1 MSNNRGIYGGVP
13 FGAIQTN
20 FYDQQETSADGR
32 LAYASD
38 IALCDA
44 ISVGEEGGV
53 GVGYG
58 VKIVALSG
66 AAKRPGINDQ
76 QIILP
81 DSSSTAADFGGM
93 VIRTMAGNTGADG
106 ENYMREKSMATVLR
120 KERVGGRIYVRMA
133 DAFTAGASAYWR
145 IAERVPNSNVK
156 LGRLCGAAIS
166 GQGTTPAVAATGT
179 VTFTENPS
187 DGDMLQIGSVTY
199 KFMTSPA
206 AANDVAIQET
216 VYETAQNLA
225 DVINGDSGEAYAGT
239 TSPSLD
245 VSAEVEAGV
254 MTLTARTA
262 GTAGNSLALV
272 QTGDFANVS
281 GATLSGGV
289 NSSTSSVTDTVQLS
303 NVKFRSS
310 GAAGDL
316 AVFSAVE
323 IPAETHAVFDSGSV

>member
-38 IALCDA
+38 IDLCDA

-156 LGRLCGAAIS
+156 VGRLCGAAIS

-179 VTFTENPS
+179 VTFTENPA
-187 DGDMLQIGSVTY
+187 DGDTLKIGSTTY
-199 KFMTSPA
+199 TFKTSPA
-206 AANDVAIQET
+206 AANDVAIKGT
-216 VYETAQNLA
+216 VDETAQNLA
-225 DVINGDSGEAYAGT
+225 DVINGDSGEAYKGT

-262 GTAGNSLALV
+262 GTDGNSLALV

-289 NSSTSSVTDTVQLS
+289 NSSTSSVTDTVQLT

-316 AVFSAVE
+316 ALVE
-323 IPAETHAVFDSGSV
+323 FVTD

>member
-38 IALCDA
+38 IDLCDA

-81 DSSSTAADFGGM
+81 DSYSTAADFGGM

-133 DAFTAGASAYWR
+133 DAFTAGTSAYWR

-156 LGRLCGAAIS
+156 VGRLCGAAIS

-179 VTFTENPS
+179 VTFTENPA
-187 DGDMLQIGSVTY
+187 DGDTLKIGSTTY
-199 KFMTSPA
+199 TFKTSPA
-206 AANDVAIQET
+206 AANNVAIKGT
-216 VYETAQNLA
+216 VDETAQNLA
-225 DVINGDSGEAYAGT
+225 DVINGDSGEACAGT

-245 VSAEVEAGV
+245 VSAEVETGV

-262 GTAGNSLALV
+262 GTAGNSLALG

-281 GATLSGGV
+281 DATLSGGV
-289 NSSTSSVTDTVQLS
+289 NSSTSSVTDTVQLT

-316 AVFSAVE
+316 ALVE
-323 IPAETHAVFDSGSV
+323 FVTD

>member
-38 IALCDA
+38 IDLCDA

-156 LGRLCGAAIS
+156 VGRLCGAAIS

-187 DGDMLQIGSVTY
+187 DSDTLKIGSTTY
-199 KFMTSPA
+199 TFKTSPA
-206 AANDVAIQET
+206 AVNDVAIKGT

-225 DVINGDSGEAYAGT
+225 DVINGDSGEAYEGT

-289 NSSTSSVTDTVQLS
+289 NSSTSSVIDTVQLT

-316 AVFSAVE
+316 ALVE
-323 IPAETHAVFDSGSV
+323 FVTD

>member
-38 IALCDA
+38 IDLCDA

-156 LGRLCGAAIS
+156 VGRLCGAAIS

-179 VTFTENPS
+179 VTFTENPA
-187 DGDMLQIGSVTY
+187 DGDTLKIGSTTY
-199 KFMTSPA
+199 TFKTSPA
-206 AANDVAIQET
+206 AANDVAIKGT

-245 VSAEVEAGV
+245 VV

-262 GTAGNSLALV
+262 GTAGNSLDLV

-289 NSSTSSVTDTVQLS
+289 NSSTSSVTDTVQLT

-316 AVFSAVE
+316 ALVE
-323 IPAETHAVFDSGSV
+323 FVTD

>member
-38 IALCDA
+38 IDLCDA

-187 DGDMLQIGSVTY
+187 DGDTLQIGSVTY
-199 KFMTSPA
+199 KFMTTPA

-245 VSAEVEAGV
+245 VPAEVEAGV

-289 NSSTSSVTDTVQLS
+289 NSSTSSVTDTVQLT

-316 AVFSAVE
+316 ALVE
-323 IPAETHAVFDSGSV
+323 FVTD

>member
-38 IALCDA
+38 IDLCDA

-156 LGRLCGAAIS
+156 VGRLCGAAIS

-187 DGDMLQIGSVTY
+187 DGDTLKIGSTTY
-199 KFMTSPA
+199 TFKTSPA
-206 AANDVAIQET
+206 AANDVAIKET

-239 TSPSLD
+239 TSPSL
-245 VSAEVEAGV
+245 VEAGV

-289 NSSTSSVTDTVQLS
+289 NSSTSSVTDTVQLT

-316 AVFSAVE
+316 ALVE
-323 IPAETHAVFDSGSV
+323 FVTD

>member
-38 IALCDA
+38 IDLCDA

-133 DAFTAGASAYWR
+133 DAFTAGTSAYWR

-156 LGRLCGAAIS
+156 VGRLCGAAIS

-179 VTFTENPS
+179 VTFTENPA
-187 DGDMLQIGSVTY
+187 DGDTLKIGSTTY
-199 KFMTSPA
+199 TFKTSPA
-206 AANDVAIQET
+206 AANDVAIKGA

-225 DVINGDSGEAYAGT
+225 NVINGDSGEAYAGT

-245 VSAEVEAGV
+245 VSEEVEASV

-289 NSSTSSVTDTVQLS
+289 NSSTSSVTDTVQLT

-316 AVFSAVE
+316 ALVE
-323 IPAETHAVFDSGSV
+323 FVTD

>member
-38 IALCDA
+38 IDLCDA

-156 LGRLCGAAIS
+156 VGRLCGAAIS

-187 DGDMLQIGSVTY
+187 DGDTLQIGAVTY

-206 AANDVAIQET
+206 AANDVAIQAT

-289 NSSTSSVTDTVQLS
+289 NSSSSQVTDTVQLP

-316 AVFSAVE
+316 ALVE
-323 IPAETHAVFDSGSV
+323 FVTD

>member
-38 IALCDA
+38 IDLCDA

-145 IAERVPNSNVK
+145 IAERVPKSNVK
-156 LGRLCGAAIS
+156 VGRLCGAAIS

-179 VTFTENPS
+179 VTFTKNPS
-187 DGDMLQIGSVTY
+187 DGDTLKIGNTIY
-199 KFMTSPA
+199 IFKTSPA
-206 AANDVAIQET
+206 AANNVAIKGT
-216 VYETAQNLA
+216 VHETAQNLA
-225 DVINGDSGEAYAGT
+225 DVINGDSGEAYAET
-239 TSPSLD
+239 ISPSLD

-289 NSSTSSVTDTVQLS
+289 NLSTSSVTDTVQLT

-310 GAAGDL
+310 GVAGDL
-316 AVFSAVE
+316 ALVE
-323 IPAETHAVFDSGSV
+323 FVTD

>member
-38 IALCDA
+38 IDLCDA

-156 LGRLCGAAIS
+156 VGRLCGAAIS

-187 DGDMLQIGSVTY
+187 DGDTLKIGSTTY
-199 KFMTSPA
+199 TFKTSPA
-206 AANDVAIQET
+206 AANDVAIKGA

-289 NSSTSSVTDTVQLS
+289 NSSTSSVTDTVQLT

-316 AVFSAVE
+316 ALVE
-323 IPAETHAVFDSGSV
+323 FVTD

>member
-38 IALCDA
+38 IDLCDA

-187 DGDMLQIGSVTY
+187 DGDTLQIGSVTY

-206 AANDVAIQET
+206 AANDVAIKGT
-216 VYETAQNLA
+216 VYETAQNLT

-289 NSSTSSVTDTVQLS
+289 NSSTSSVTDTVQLT

-316 AVFSAVE
+316 ALVE
-323 IPAETHAVFDSGSV
+323 FVTD

>member
-38 IALCDA
+38 IDLCDA

-156 LGRLCGAAIS
+156 VGRLCGAAIS

-179 VTFTENPS
+179 VTFTENPA
-187 DGDMLQIGSVTY
+187 DGDTLKIGSTTY
-199 KFMTSPA
+199 TFKTSPA
-206 AANDVAIQET
+206 AANDVAIKGT

-225 DVINGDSGEAYAGT
+225 NVINGDSGEAYAGT

-254 MTLTARTA
+254 MTLTASTA

-272 QTGDFANVS
+272 QTGVS

-289 NSSTSSVTDTVQLS
+289 NSSTSSVTDTVQLT

-316 AVFSAVE
+316 ALVE
-323 IPAETHAVFDSGSV
+323 FVTD

>member
-38 IALCDA
+38 IDLCDA

-156 LGRLCGAAIS
+156 AGRLCGAAIT

-187 DGDMLQIGSVTY
+187 DGNTLQIGSVTY
-199 KFMTSPA
+199 KFMTTPA
-206 AANDVAIQET
+206 AANDVVAIKGT
-216 VYETAQNLA
+216 VYETAKNLA
-225 DVINGDSGEAYAGT
+225 DVINGDSGEAYTGT

-272 QTGDFANVS
+272 QTGGFANVS
-281 GATLSGGV
+281 GATLSDGV
-289 NSSTSSVTDTVQLS
+289 NSSTSSVTDTVQLT

-316 AVFSAVE
+316 ALVE
-323 IPAETHAVFDSGSV
+323 FVTD

>member
-38 IALCDA
+38 IDLCDA

-156 LGRLCGAAIS
+156 VGRLCGAAIS

-179 VTFTENPS
+179 VTFTGNPA
-187 DGDMLQIGSVTY
+187 DGDTLKIGSTTY
-199 KFMTSPA
+199 TFKTSPA
-206 AANDVAIQET
+206 AANDVAIKGT
-216 VYETAQNLA
+216 VDETAQNLA
-225 DVINGDSGEAYAGT
+225 DVINGDSGEAYEGT

-262 GTAGNSLALV
+262 GTDGNSLALV

-289 NSSTSSVTDTVQLS
+289 NSSTSSVTDTVQLT

-316 AVFSAVE
+316 ALVE
-323 IPAETHAVFDSGSV
+323 FVTD

>member
-38 IALCDA
+38 IDLCDA

-156 LGRLCGAAIS
+156 VGRLCGAAIS

-187 DGDMLQIGSVTY
+187 DSDTLKIGSTTY
-199 KFMTSPA
+199 TFKTSPA
-206 AANDVAIQET
+206 AVNDVAIKGT

-245 VSAEVEAGV
+245 VSAEVEV

-289 NSSTSSVTDTVQLS
+289 NSSTSSVTDTVQLT

-316 AVFSAVE
+316 ALVE
-323 IPAETHAVFDSGSV
+323 FVTD

>member
-38 IALCDA
+38 IDLCYA

-179 VTFTENPS
+179 VTFTKNPA
-187 DGDMLQIGSVTY
+187 DGDTLKIESKTY
-199 KFMTSPA
+199 TFKTSPA
-206 AANDVAIQET
+206 AANDVAIKGT

-225 DVINGDSGEAYAGT
+225 DVINGDSGEAYTGT

-245 VSAEVEAGV
+245 VSAKVKAGV

-272 QTGDFANVS
+272 QTGNFANVS

-289 NSSTSSVTDTVQLS
+289 NSSTSSVTDTVQLT

-316 AVFSAVE
+316 ALVE
-323 IPAETHAVFDSGSV
+323 FVTD

>member
-38 IALCDA
+38 IDLCDA

-156 LGRLCGAAIS
+156 VGRLCGAAIS
-166 GQGTTPAVAATGT
+166 GNGTTPAVAATGT

-187 DGDMLQIGSVTY
+187 DGDTLKIGNTTY
-199 KFMTSPA
+199 TFKNSPA
-206 AANDVAIQET
+206 AVNDVAIKGT
-216 VYETAQNLA
+216 VYETAKNLA

-289 NSSTSSVTDTVQLS
+289 NSSTSSVTDTVQLT

-316 AVFSAVE
+316 ALVE
-323 IPAETHAVFDSGSV
+323 FVTD

>member
-38 IALCDA
+38 IDLCDA

-156 LGRLCGAAIS
+156 VGRLCGAAIS

-179 VTFTENPS
+179 VTFTFTENPS
-187 DGDMLQIGSVTY
+187 DSDTLKIGSTTY
-199 KFMTSPA
+199 TFKTSPA
-206 AANDVAIQET
+206 AVNDVAIKGT

-289 NSSTSSVTDTVQLS
+289 NSSTSSVTDTVQLT

-316 AVFSAVE
+316 ALVE
-323 IPAETHAVFDSGSV
+323 FVTD

>member
-38 IALCDA
+38 IDLCDA

-156 LGRLCGAAIS
+156 LGRLAGKAIS

-187 DGDMLQIGSVTY
+187 DGDTLKIGSTTY
-199 KFMTSPA
+199 TFKTSPA
-206 AANDVAIQET
+206 AVNDVAIKGT

-225 DVINGDSGEAYAGT
+225 DVINGDSGEAYEGT

-254 MTLTARTA
+254 MTLTARTP
-262 GTAGNSLALV
+262 GTGGNSLALV

-281 GATLSGGV
+281 GATLSGGA
-289 NSSTSSVTDTVQLS
+289 NSSTSSVTDTVQLP

-316 AVFSAVE
+316 ALVE
-323 IPAETHAVFDSGSV
+323 FVTD

>member
-38 IALCDA
+38 IDLCDA

-156 LGRLCGAAIS
+156 VGRLCGAAIT

-179 VTFTENPS
+179 VTFTENPA
-187 DGDMLQIGSVTY
+187 DGDTLKIGSTTY
-199 KFMTSPA
+199 TFKTSPE
-206 AANDVAIQET
+206 AANDVAIKAT
-216 VYETAQNLA
+216 VYETAQNMA
-225 DVINGDSGEAYAGT
+225 DVINGNSGEAYVGT

-254 MTLTARTA
+254 MTLTARTP
-262 GTAGNSLALV
+262 GTGGNSLALV

-289 NSSTSSVTDTVQLS
+289 NSSSSQVTDTVQLP

-316 AVFSAVE
+316 ALVE
-323 IPAETHAVFDSGSV
+323 FVTD

>member
-38 IALCDA
+38 IDLCDA

-156 LGRLCGAAIS
+156 VGRLCGAAIS

-187 DGDMLQIGSVTY
+187 DGDTLQIGSVTY

-225 DVINGDSGEAYAGT
+225 DVINGDSGEAYEGT

-289 NSSTSSVTDTVQLS
+289 NSSTSSVTDTVQLT

-316 AVFSAVE
+316 ALVE
-323 IPAETHAVFDSGSV
+323 FVTD

>member
-38 IALCDA
+38 IDLCDA
-44 ISVGEEGGV
+44 ISVGEKGGV

-156 LGRLCGAAIS
+156 VGRLCGAEIS
-166 GQGTTPAVAATGT
+166 GQGT
-179 VTFTENPS
+179 
-187 DGDMLQIGSVTY
+187 
-199 KFMTSPA
+199 
-206 AANDVAIQET
+206 
-216 VYETAQNLA
+216 
-225 DVINGDSGEAYAGT
+225 
-239 TSPSLD
+239 
-245 VSAEVEAGV
+245 
-254 MTLTARTA
+254 
-262 GTAGNSLALV
+262 
-272 QTGDFANVS
+272 
-281 GATLSGGV
+281 
-289 NSSTSSVTDTVQLS
+289 TSSVTDTVQLT

-316 AVFSAVE
+316 ALVE
-323 IPAETHAVFDSGSV
+323 FVTD

>member
-38 IALCDA
+38 IDLCDA

-76 QIILP
+76 QIVLP

-156 LGRLCGAAIS
+156 VGRLCGAAIS

-187 DGDMLQIGSVTY
+187 DGDTLKIESTTY
-199 KFMTSPA
+199 TFKPSPA
-206 AANDVAIQET
+206 AANEVAIKET

-225 DVINGDSGEAYAGT
+225 DVINGDSGEAYEGT

-262 GTAGNSLALV
+262 GTAGNSLALEK
-272 QTGDFANVS
+272 TGDFANVS

-289 NSSTSSVTDTVQLS
+289 NSSTSSVTDTVQLT

-316 AVFSAVE
+316 ALVE
-323 IPAETHAVFDSGSV
+323 FVTD

>member
-38 IALCDA
+38 IDLCDA

-156 LGRLCGAAIS
+156 VGRLCGAVIS

-187 DGDMLQIGSVTY
+187 DGDTLQIGSVTY

-206 AANDVAIQET
+206 AVNDVAIKGT

-289 NSSTSSVTDTVQLS
+289 ISSTSSVTDTVQLT

-316 AVFSAVE
+316 ALVE
-323 IPAETHAVFDSGSV
+323 FVTD

>member
-38 IALCDA
+38 IDLCDA
-44 ISVGEEGGV
+44 ISVGEDGGV

-156 LGRLCGAAIS
+156 VGRLCGAAIS
-166 GQGTTPAVAATGT
+166 GQGTTPAVAATRT

-187 DGDMLQIGSVTY
+187 DGDMLKIGNTTY
-199 KFMTSPA
+199 TFKTSPA
-206 AANDVAIQET
+206 DANDVAIKGT
-216 VYETAQNLA
+216 VYKTAQNLA

-281 GATLSGGV
+281 GATLSDGV
-289 NSSTSSVTDTVQLS
+289 NSSTSSVTDTVQLT

-316 AVFSAVE
+316 ALVE
-323 IPAETHAVFDSGSV
+323 FVTD

>member
-38 IALCDA
+38 IDLCDA

-156 LGRLCGAAIS
+156 VGRLCGAAIS

-187 DGDMLQIGSVTY
+187 DGDTLQIGSVTY

-216 VYETAQNLA
+216 VYETAKNLA

-289 NSSTSSVTDTVQLS
+289 NSSTSSVTDTVQLT

-316 AVFSAVE
+316 ALVE
-323 IPAETHAVFDSGSV
+323 FVTD

>member
-38 IALCDA
+38 IDLCDA

-156 LGRLCGAAIS
+156 VGRLCGAAIT
-166 GQGTTPAVAATGT
+166 GQGTTPAVAATDT
-179 VTFTENPS
+179 VTFTENPA
-187 DGDMLQIGSVTY
+187 DGDTLKIGSTTY
-199 KFMTSPA
+199 TFKTSPA
-206 AANDVAIQET
+206 AANDVAIKAT
-216 VYETAQNLA
+216 VYETAQNMA
-225 DVINGDSGEAYAGT
+225 DVINGNSGEAYAGT

-254 MTLTARTA
+254 MTLTARTP
-262 GTAGNSLALV
+262 GTGGNSLALV

-289 NSSTSSVTDTVQLS
+289 NSSTSQVTDTVQLP

-316 AVFSAVE
+316 ALVE
-323 IPAETHAVFDSGSV
+323 FVTD

>member
-38 IALCDA
+38 IDLCDA

-81 DSSSTAADFGGM
+81 DSSSPAADFGGM

-179 VTFTENPS
+179 VTFTKNPS
-187 DGDMLQIGSVTY
+187 DDDTLQIGSVTY
-199 KFMTSPA
+199 KFMTTPA
-206 AANDVAIQET
+206 AVNDVAIKGT
-216 VYETAQNLA
+216 VYETAHNLA
-225 DVINGDSGEAYAGT
+225 GVINGDSGEAYEGT
-239 TSPSLD
+239 ISPSLD

-272 QTGDFANVS
+272 QSSDFANVS

-289 NSSTSSVTDTVQLS
+289 NSSTSSVTDTVQLP

-316 AVFSAVE
+316 ALVE
-323 IPAETHAVFDSGSV
+323 FVTD

>member
-38 IALCDA
+38 IDLCEA

-53 GVGYG
+53 GVGCG

-156 LGRLCGAAIS
+156 AGRLCGAAIS
-166 GQGTTPAVAATGT
+166 EQGTTPAVAATGT
-179 VTFTENPS
+179 VTFTKNPS
-187 DGDMLQIGSVTY
+187 DGDTLKIDSVTY
-199 KFMTSPA
+199 IFRTSPA
-206 AANDVAIQET
+206 AANDVAIKGT

-225 DVINGDSGEAYAGT
+225 DVINGDSGEAFALT
-239 TSPSLD
+239 ISPSLD
-245 VSAEVEAGV
+245 VSAEFEAGV

-272 QTGDFANVS
+272 RTGDFANVS
-281 GATLSGGV
+281 GETLSGGV
-289 NSSTSSVTDTVQLS
+289 DSSTSSVTDTVQLPH
-303 NVKFRSS
+303 VKFRSS

-316 AVFSAVE
+316 ALVE
-323 IPAETHAVFDSGSV
+323 FVTD

>member
-38 IALCDA
+38 IDLCDA

-156 LGRLCGAAIS
+156 VGRLCGAAIS
-166 GQGTTPAVAATGT
+166 GRGTTPAVAATGT

-187 DGDMLQIGSVTY
+187 DGDTLQIGSVTY
-199 KFMTSPA
+199 KFRTSPA
-206 AANDVAIQET
+206 AVNDVAIKGT

-225 DVINGDSGEAYAGT
+225 DVINGDSGKAYAGT

-245 VSAEVEAGV
+245 VPAEVEAGV

-262 GTAGNSLALV
+262 GTAGNSLVLV

-289 NSSTSSVTDTVQLS
+289 NSSTSSVTDTVQLT

-316 AVFSAVE
+316 ALVE
-323 IPAETHAVFDSGSV
+323 FVTD

>member
-38 IALCDA
+38 IDLCDA

-156 LGRLCGAAIS
+156 AGRLCGAAIT

-187 DGDMLQIGSVTY
+187 DGDTLQIGSVTY

-289 NSSTSSVTDTVQLS
+289 NSSTSSVTDTVQLP

-316 AVFSAVE
+316 ALVE
-323 IPAETHAVFDSGSV
+323 FVTD

>member
-38 IALCDA
+38 IDLCDA

-156 LGRLCGAAIS
+156 VGRLCGAAIS

-179 VTFTENPS
+179 VTFTENPA
-187 DGDMLQIGSVTY
+187 DGDTLKIGSTTY
-199 KFMTSPA
+199 TFKTSPA
-206 AANDVAIQET
+206 AANDVAIKGT
-216 VYETAQNLA
+216 VSETAQNLA

-289 NSSTSSVTDTVQLS
+289 NSSTSSVTDTVQLT

-316 AVFSAVE
+316 ALVE
-323 IPAETHAVFDSGSV
+323 FVTD

>member
-38 IALCDA
+38 IDLCDA

-156 LGRLCGAAIS
+156 VGRLCGAAIS

-187 DGDMLQIGSVTY
+187 DSDTLKIGSTTY
-199 KFMTSPA
+199 TFKTSPA
-206 AANDVAIQET
+206 AVNDVAIKGT

-239 TSPSLD
+239 TSPSLN

-289 NSSTSSVTDTVQLS
+289 NSSTSSVTDTVQLT

-316 AVFSAVE
+316 ALVE
-323 IPAETHAVFDSGSV
+323 FVTD